1 MPPTLQQSNQS
12 FFSCRLLVVVL
23 CFLLSAQ
30 QRATADSNV
39 FANDD
44 TGILAKFAQ
53 IESFKTSALWSV
65 DTRNGRKTLSR
76 YHYVIV
82 PVWYS
87 DEQQPRAAFDTDAMN
102 AVFARIAAFYK
113 AMSWNK
119 FVLTWNIVNPLLLTG
134 VSQANP
140 TMTQVQVA
148 VTKHVTD
155 TLGLKNPRDYTGV
168 MVMYNPSAAGD
179 LANLGGWATIN
190 GTRISL
196 FGRAEYRGALSL
208 GFLMFAPLLLC
219 RVHVP

>member
-1 MPPTLQQSNQS
+1 MRLPMLPFSS
-12 FFSCRLLVVVL
+12 SISSIGSSCRLILVVL
-23 CFLLSAQ
+23 CFLLLLPGLSAQ
-30 QRATADSNV
+30 QRAAADNV

-44 TGILAKFAQ
+44 SGILAKFAQ
-53 IESFKTSALWSV
+53 IESFKTSALWSA
-65 DTRNGRKTLSR
+65 DTRNGRKTLAR

-87 DEQQPRAAFDTDAMN
+87 DEPQPRAAFDTDAMN
-102 AVFARIAAFYK
+102 AVFQRIAAFYK

-140 TMTQVQVA
+140 SMTQVQVA

-168 MVMYNPSAAGD
+168 MAMYNPSAAGD

-190 GTRISL
+190 GTRIEHYSVMSSKEENCL
-196 FGRAEYRGALSL
+196 T
-208 GFLMFAPLLLC
+208 GF
-219 RVHVP
+219 